1 MGVEILVPLG
11 AFAMVVALVVWPRYL
26 KSRDRQRLLD
36 TMRVAFE
43 RGQPV
48 PPDVLDAL
56 AFDEKGKRQGP
67 DRDLRSGITLV
78 AVALA
83 FITLGLTIG
92 HVEGDREA
100 MIVAAIGAF
109 PGFVGLGQLAV
120 WFVRRNRTDV

>member
-36 TMRVAFE
+36 TMRVAYE

-48 PPDVLDAL
+48 PPDIVDAL
-56 AFDEKGKRQGP
+56 SFDDKAKTWGP
-67 DRDLRSGITLV
+67 DRDLRSGVTLI

-83 FITLGLTIG
+83 FIVLGLTISWYHG
-92 HVEGDREA
+92 EDEA
-100 MIVAAIGAF
+100 VILAAIGAF
-109 PGFVGLGQLAV
+109 PGFVGLGQLAL
-120 WFVRRNRTDV
+120 WFARRNRSDA